1 MEQKKFFEMNNFTV
15 IFAIN
20 SILSILLMLRK
31 GNSSYL
37 KAISKYKILYWSI
50 INNICSW
57 FEN

>member
-37 KAISKYKILYWSI
+37 KAISKYKILY
-50 INNICSW
+50 
-57 FEN
+57 